1 MSENIGLIIS
11 KRRKELGLTM
21 EQVADSVGV
30 NKGTV
35 SRWERGE
42 IDNMRR
48 DKIAKLA
55 DVLNVSPLILM
66 GMSEAPAMPSPS
78 PSATVRQLTLEER
91 EQVIKEWLR
100 AIAQA
105 AGNEKALAAI
115 ERIKLVESTGQLHLE
130 DGSDLDNALLQLQ
143 ATSLLNAL
151 EKAQKEG
158 AGTAEWH
165 VPQEK
170 K

>member
-1 MSENIGLIIS
+1 MNITAIRLREERQKLKLS
-11 KRRKELGLTM
+11 
-21 EQVADSVGV
+21 QAAVADQLNLTRPAYVKYETGSSTPQV
-30 NKGTV
+30 KTL
-35 SRWERGE
+35 S
-42 IDNMRR
+42 
-48 DKIAKLA
+48 KLA
-55 DVLNVSPLILM
+55 EMFGVSTDYLL
-66 GMSEAPAMPSPS
+66 GKTDKRNTLFSSPS
-78 PSATVRQLTLEER
+78 PSRQLTLAEK
-91 EQVIKEWLR
+91 EQAIKEWLT

-158 AGTAEWH
+158 TGTAEWH
-165 VPQEK
+165 VPQGK